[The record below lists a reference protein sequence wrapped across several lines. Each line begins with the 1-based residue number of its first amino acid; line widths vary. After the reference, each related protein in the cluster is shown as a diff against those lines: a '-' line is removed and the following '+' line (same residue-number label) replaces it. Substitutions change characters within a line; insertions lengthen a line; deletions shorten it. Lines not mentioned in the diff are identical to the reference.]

1 MKPVAVQHL
10 GRLRAQRLCTVMQAR
25 RQIYED
31 RGAAEAS
38 QLARR
43 YLDLAEQ
50 LPFWLLHNGLTHTLD
65 YLAFCAS
72 DRAHKQAAADLA
84 DDWLHNADSNHEG
97 LHLRDLAGGDHHVD
111 GRLEF
116 RRALR
121 LALGEADDLKLFAQA
136 ELARL
141 AKPEP
146 TGSDSAI
153 DDGGDAHV
161 AQ

>member
-1 MKPVAVQHL
+1 MKPVAEHHL
-10 GRLRAQRLCTVMQAR
+10 GRLRAQRLCSVIQAR
-25 RQIYED
+25 RLAYESCS
-31 RGAAEAS
+31 AAEAS

-50 LPFWLLHNGLTHTLD
+50 LPFWLLHNGLTHTLN

-72 DRAHKQAAADLA
+72 DRAGKQAAADLI
-84 DDWLHNADSNHEG
+84 DDWMHNADNNHEG
-97 LHLRDLAGGDHHVD
+97 LHLRDLAGGDRSVD

-146 TGSDSAI
+146 MANDSAA
-153 DDGGDAHV
+153 DQGGDAHV